1 MLEEQKIRNYLLN
14 LSKNEKADSVY
25 LFRLDFKETPLETIL
40 SSIVNLY
47 EEVNNL
53 KNIIEERFEHED
65 RTLTKEEAVKQAEII
80 KDYGRKSVVL
90 EKILCND
97 LIYDYVIEGIV
108 TIEQDKQS
116 KNL

>member
-25 LFRLDFKETPLETIL
+25 LFRLDFATCPIEIIL

-53 KNIIEERFEHED
+53 KNIIEERFQEED

-80 KDYGRKSVVL
+80 KDYGRKSDVL
-90 EKILCND
+90 DKILCNN

-108 TIEQDKQS
+108 TIEKNKQV
-116 KNL
+116 KNM